1 MSDPSRR
8 LRRYSYICH
17 YPSVTATS
25 DIRDVV
31 APPSGHQASIISQV
45 YILYRGLRGSR
56 KVSQV
61 VTGMLCLLPSYYY

>member
-45 YILYRGLRGSR
+45 YILYRGLRRFAES
-56 KVSQV
+56 
-61 VTGMLCLLPSYYY
+61 